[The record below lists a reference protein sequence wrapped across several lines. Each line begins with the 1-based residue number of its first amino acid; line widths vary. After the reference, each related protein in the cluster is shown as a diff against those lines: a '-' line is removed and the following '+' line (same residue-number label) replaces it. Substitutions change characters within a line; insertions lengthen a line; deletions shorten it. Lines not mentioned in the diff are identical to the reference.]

1 MANLKLPTYC
11 PDCGSWPVTPHD
23 SALGAPGFLMGCGSH
38 VYIGGGGW
46 RSNECYRREIA
57 IQKKTITAF
66 VEDTGDYKR
75 EIARLEAKAILGR
88 CETCEHYVDRGEINI
103 DGSKS
108 LYCRK
113 YAYDWPAPD
122 FYCAD
127 WKENEG
133 NDGK

>member
-57 IQKKTITAF
+57 IQKKIITAF

-75 EIARLEAKAILGR
+75 EIAALEAKAIPGR
-88 CETCEHYVDRGEINI
+88 CRDCTFWRLQPIPDVTDVRICVDQGCWVN
-103 DGSKS
+103 D
-108 LYCRK
+108 
-113 YAYDWPAPD
+113 D
-122 FYCAD
+122 FYCSH
-127 WKENEG
+127 WKAKEG
-133 NDGK
+133 